1 MLNSSTRDDG
11 DVVAEEEEEEDVG
24 HRLVP
29 LVDVDV
35 DGREVG
41 GVGDGEE
48 LDEPV

>member
-11 DVVAEEEEEEDVG
+11 DVVAAAEEEEDLG
-24 HRLVP
+24 HRLVSR
-29 LVDVDV
+29 LDVDV

-48 LDEPV
+48 WDEPV

>member
-11 DVVAEEEEEEDVG
+11 DVVAAAAEEEDVG

-29 LVDVDV
+29 LVDVVV

-48 LDEPV
+48 WDEPV